1 LVAGFVVAFFF
12 AGAAFFADLAA
23 FVAAGFLVAFFFAGA
38 AFFADAAARVGA
50 ALFAAA
56 VFVAAGFLAA
66 AFFAAAFVA
75 GASPE
80 AALDPRRPT
89 TRRAT
94 EPARPAS
101 DLLPVFA
108 ICCPLGSP
116 RSEHLCARRRRGAVL
131 KQA

>member
-1 LVAGFVVAFFF
+1 VAARV
-12 AGAAFFADLAA
+12 GAAFFAAA
-23 FVAAGFLVAFFFAGA
+23 FFAAGFVAAGFLV
-38 AFFADAAARVGA
+38 V
-50 ALFAAA
+50 
-56 VFVAAGFLAA
+56 VFLVVVFLVVVFLVVV
-66 AFFAAAFVA
+66 FFAAAFVA